1 MMINVFLS
9 NISTVETIQTTNFEI
24 NFVFSVKLKFTSMVC
39 DWCMDLMADWAICL
53 AVNVTNAQPE
63 RQKHSVS

>member
-1 MMINVFLS
+1 
-9 NISTVETIQTTNFEI
+9 
-24 NFVFSVKLKFTSMVC
+24 MVW

-63 RQKHSVS
+63 EKKTEHDHETDRRIVAKAF

>member
-1 MMINVFLS
+1 
-9 NISTVETIQTTNFEI
+9 
-24 NFVFSVKLKFTSMVC
+24 MVW

-63 RQKHSVS
+63 EKKTQHNHEADRRIVAKTC